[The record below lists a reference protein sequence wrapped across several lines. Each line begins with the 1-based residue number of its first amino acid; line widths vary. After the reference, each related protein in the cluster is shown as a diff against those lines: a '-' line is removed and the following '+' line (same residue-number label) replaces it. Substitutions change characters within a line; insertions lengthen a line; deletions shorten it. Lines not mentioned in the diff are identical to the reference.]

1 MLKINEKDLLDAVKF
16 LQHYKQ
22 KITLRNGLYYKL
34 INSTQVE
41 VFNIEETEFIVLDLP
56 VKNYSTS

>member
-1 MLKINEKDLLDAVKF
+1 MIKIDEKEILDAVKF
-16 LQHYKQ
+16 LQHCGR

-34 INSTQVE
+34 INSTKVE
-41 VFNIEETEFIVLDLP
+41 IFNTEETEFLVVDLP